1 MALTAPEKM
10 NFSSKNF
17 TVILQGLPG
26 VGKTTIALSA
36 PKVMI
41 CDTDEGMCRI
51 NPEHR
56 KTASFA
62 KTYEELRED
71 LESAKGKFE
80 TVVIDTAGALI
91 DMLKDWAVRNGNIKK
106 DGTISLQGYGVVKR
120 EFITLSRELRKN
132 FNVIYVF
139 HAEKTKNGE
148 DIFYDIVC
156 EGAAKSI
163 VYQPADIAGFVQII
177 GDKRYIGFS
186 PTAQYNAK
194 SAYGIKG
201 LIEVPELKPGEPND
215 FMTKLFD
222 QMRKNLEKESSE
234 LTQKKE
240 AYDEAMEAGMI
251 TVNSIE
257 KPEDVKNA
265 LAIIKGMQH
274 SLTSEKELISAVTAK
289 LKSLGIVYDKESKA
303 YKYKEN

>member
-1 MALTAPEKM
+1 M

-17 TVILQGLPG
+17 NVILQGLPG

-36 PKVMI
+36 PKAMI
-41 CDTDEGMCRI
+41 FDTDEGMCRI
-51 NPEHR
+51 KPEHR

-62 KTYEELRED
+62 KTYEEFRED
-71 LESAKGKFE
+71 LETVKGTFE

-91 DMLKDWAVRNGNIKK
+91 EMLKDWAVRNGNVKK
-106 DGTISLQGYGVVKR
+106 DGTISLQGYGAVKR
-120 EFITLSRELRKN
+120 EFISLSMELRKH

-139 HAEKTKNGE
+139 HAEKTRNGD

-163 VYQPADIAGFVQII
+163 VYQPADLAGFVQII

-222 QMRKNLEKESSE
+222 QMRKNLEKEASE
-234 LTQKKE
+234 LAPQKE
-240 AYDEAMEAGMI
+240 AYKEVMEAGMI

-265 LAIIKGMQH
+265 LGIIKKMEH
-274 SLTSEKELISAVTAK
+274 SLTSEKELVSAVKAK
-289 LKSLGIVYDKESKA
+289 MKALGIIYDKESKT

>member
-1 MALTAPEKM
+1 MALTEPEAM
-10 NFSSKNF
+10 NFASKNF
-17 TVILQGLPG
+17 NVILQGLPG

-36 PKVMI
+36 PKAMI
-41 CDTDEGMCRI
+41 FDTDEGMCRI
-51 NPEHR
+51 KPEHR

-62 KTYEELRED
+62 KTYEEFRED
-71 LESAKGKFE
+71 LEAVKGKFE

-91 DMLKDWAVRNGNIKK
+91 EMLKDWAVRNGNIKK

-120 EFITLSRELRKN
+120 EFISLSRELRKH

-139 HAEKTKNGE
+139 HAEKTRNGD

-222 QMRKNLEKESSE
+222 QMRKNLEKESSD
-234 LTQKKE
+234 LAPKKE
-240 AYDEAMEAGMI
+240 AYEEAMEAGMI

-265 LAIIKGMQH
+265 LKIIKEMQH
-274 SLTSEKELISAVTAK
+274 SLTSEKELVSAVKTKMKA
-289 LKSLGIVYDKESKA
+289 LGIIYDKESKT